1 MRRRWAPNVRDE
13 EHRDLK
19 GEPAQDDGDLGV
31 PRDPRRR
38 RLEGRREAAKVLEL
52 ELEAALL
59 FEQKAL
65 SLFEPMGATKRI
77 HQSCPAARSASA

>member
-1 MRRRWAPNVRDE
+1 MGRHRPPKVRDE
-13 EHRDLK
+13 EHGGLK
-19 GEPAQDDGDLGV
+19 GEPTQDDGDLGV

-38 RLEGRREAAKVLEL
+38 DLERRREAAKVLEL
-52 ELEAALL
+52 ELEAALF